1 MEQSDVTRA
10 VHGSSLSA
18 LAWHSASGPRC
29 RGVVALV
36 RRDRPVL
43 AFTYA
48 DEAVAREVIAAGT
61 ATLALTDP
69 RGTRRGFRPL
79 LLRAGVRLVE
89 DPEGTV
95 FTAELLEQELLRF
108 PPSRVLADSPLLQRE
123 HWWYLPRLLV
133 ELDVEHVETWDPAP
147 PSDPDGSDLGGAGRS
162 HLLVT
167 AADRPTGAVDVH
179 RVDVVGE
186 DDRVLELALE
196 PRDRAPAAGPA
207 LLFGQD
213 AAFPDLERWTQW
225 SYRGEWEEPAFTVVE
240 APARRGLGPAPG
252 LLQRWRRQ
260 RDLERRCR
268 RALPPVS

>member
-1 MEQSDVTRA
+1 MEQIDVARA

-18 LAWHSASGPRC
+18 LAWQSASGPRC

-36 RRDRPVL
+36 RHDFPVL

-48 DEAVAREVIAAGT
+48 DEAVAREVTAAGR

-79 LLRAGVRLVE
+79 LLKAGVTLVE
-89 DPEGTV
+89 DPEGDV
-95 FTAELLEQELLRF
+95 FTAELLEQELIRF
-108 PPSRVLADSPLLQRE
+108 PPSRVLADSPMLQRE

-133 ELDVEHVETWDPAP
+133 ELDVEHAEPWEPA
-147 PSDPDGSDLGGAGRS
+147 PSDPGGSDLGAAGRS

-167 AADRPTGAVDVH
+167 AADGPTGPVDVH
-179 RVDVVGE
+179 RVGIAGE
-186 DDRVLELALE
+186 DDRLLELVLE

-225 SYRGEWEEPAFTVVE
+225 SYRGDWAEPAFTVTE